1 MYGTISFTDKLS
13 SGVIIAIIQEMN
25 PRTNMTYVA
34 AFVLLLVNRSVLMEF
49 NSPCNYYNAIVQTGR
64 LGLKYFSEHFFK
76 TR

>member
-34 AFVLLLVNRSVLMEF
+34 DALSDTFYNSNRTEGSSIRSLFIIRMTKLDDK
-49 NSPCNYYNAIVQTGR
+49 SCYKLIV
-64 LGLKYFSEHFFK
+64 
-76 TR
+76 